1 MHATL
6 CRLGAPLLA
15 ALLAGC
21 SPGAEPGPPRPAH
34 AAPALAEPEEPLLV
48 MADLMALVI
57 DPAAGVL
64 DPETHRDPLR
74 RPRSA
79 EAWQAVADAATALE
93 RAADVLQEPGWSF
106 GRTDWLRAV
115 AELREG
121 SRASGAAA
129 RSHDLPRLA
138 EAGERLRGACA
149 GCHARY
155 APDQR

>member
-1 MHATL
+1 MPACL
-6 CRLGAPLLA
+6 RGLGALLA
-15 ALLAGC
+15 AFLAGC
-21 SPGAEPGPPRPAH
+21 SPGSDPAPTLPART
-34 AAPALAEPEEPLLV
+34 AAALTVPDEPLLV

-64 DPETHRDPLR
+64 DPATHRDPLR

-79 EAWQAVADAATALE
+79 EAWQAVGDAAMALE
-93 RAADVLQEPGWSF
+93 RAADVLQEPGWSL
-106 GRTDWLRAV
+106 GRAEWLRAV

-121 SRASGAAA
+121 TRASAAAA
-129 RSHDLPRLA
+129 RSRDQRRLA
-138 EAGERLRGACA
+138 EAGDRLRGACN